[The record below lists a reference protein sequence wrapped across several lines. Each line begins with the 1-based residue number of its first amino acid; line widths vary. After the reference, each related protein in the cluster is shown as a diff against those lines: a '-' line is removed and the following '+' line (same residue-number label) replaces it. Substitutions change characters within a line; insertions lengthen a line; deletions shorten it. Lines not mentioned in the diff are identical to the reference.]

1 MKPELEELIRVA
13 RKELRKSSG
22 LPLTAEEE
30 AEEEHK
36 AAIHGLEKFLRRR
49 LGVAAV
55 FRLCMEVT
63 WTPGGAVAS
72 LDTGDNI
79 FKLRRA
85 DDESYLLCIVE
96 GEAQRQVVRIEAS
109 DSQFENR
116 LLVAIADASGR
127 G

>member
-1 MKPELEELIRVA
+1 MNPELEELIRVA

-36 AAIHGLEKFLRRR
+36 AAIDGLEKFLRRR

-63 WTPGGAVAS
+63 WTPGVQSPAWTRETTSSSYAGLMTRA
-72 LDTGDNI
+72 I
-79 FKLRRA
+79 FC
-85 DDESYLLCIVE
+85 CIVE
-96 GEAQRQVVRIEAS
+96 GEAERQVVRIEAS